1 MESDVLTTTVMQS
14 PLIKNF
20 IQHPARMRHPHLL
33 LKQQRWLSCP
43 ENAQLLSNNDR
54 YEEFVKNIAKDA
66 SLSVSIDVGALLR
79 SYLGFV
85 KSREVPK
92 SQKDKPNYT
101 VVEEP
106 RKKSDEETKLDFV
119 MNLLKQQDSAKYE
132 EIRQEL
138 ENTHTADLLY
148 KASSLILTEREEKNK
163 DIHTANMDNS
173 SVAKPEFLRSL
184 EVYNRL
190 SELRGILDEHPRQKE
205 RVKELVRKMTLLGL
219 ENYVYYINK
228 LHDVFTKKTRDPEKS
243 LSKIESELVEK
254 TKTDGDLSTRKGS
267 VMSYLLGKNPHNKG
281 EIINNVNKDIY
292 PIEEFETAALR
303 KIIEDIINQK
313 QGRN

>member
-1 MESDVLTTTVMQS
+1 
-14 PLIKNF
+14 
-20 IQHPARMRHPHLL
+20 MRCPHLL
-33 LKQQRWLSCP
+33 LKQQRWLSRP
-43 ENAQLLSNNDR
+43 ENVQLLSNNDK

-66 SLSVSIDVGALLR
+66 SLSVSIDVDALLR

-85 KSREVPK
+85 KSRAVPK
-92 SQKDKPNYT
+92 SQKEKPNYT

-132 EIRQEL
+132 ELRQEL

-148 KASSLILTEREEKNK
+148 KASSLILAQREEKNK
-163 DIHTANMDNS
+163 DIHTANMNNS

-205 RVKELVRKMTLLGL
+205 RVKEIVRKMTLLGL
-219 ENYVYYINK
+219 ENYVNYINE
-228 LHDVFTKKTRDPEKS
+228 LHLAFTRKTRDPERS
-243 LSKIESELVEK
+243 LSKIESELEK
-254 TKTDGDLSTRKGS
+254 TKTDGDFSTRKGT